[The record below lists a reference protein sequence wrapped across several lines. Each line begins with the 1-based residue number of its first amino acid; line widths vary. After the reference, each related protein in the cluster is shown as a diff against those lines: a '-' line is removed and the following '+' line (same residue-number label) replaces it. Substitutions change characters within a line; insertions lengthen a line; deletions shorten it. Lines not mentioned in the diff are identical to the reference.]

1 MSILSKPFYDVMRTH
16 EPLTQSLDIFN
27 NRPAIFTYEPIP
39 EPVVGPYIITSGD
52 VADVPEDTKDT
63 TGRRITRD
71 IRLYAPASG
80 TAEVIEGLAE
90 IIRTLFHRVDLT
102 VTGHK
107 CIYTNVT
114 GPIEVDEVLEALVYA
129 RILTVEVFLVTV

>member
-1 MSILSKPFYDVMRTH
+1 MSVLSKPFYDLMNGEIT
-16 EPLTQSLDIFN
+16 LTQSLDTFN
-27 NRPAIFTYEPIP
+27 NRACIFTYEPIP

-80 TAEVIEGLAE
+80 TATVIEGLAE
-90 IIRTLFHRVDLT
+90 IIRTLFHRSSLSVPGFKT
-102 VTGHK
+102 
-107 CIYTNVT
+107 IYVNVT

-129 RILTVEVFLVTV
+129 RVLTVEVFLVTE